1 MSTYKKDYN
10 KLYQLQL
17 SFLSWLNKLDLPFY
31 LTGGTAISRF
41 YLNHRYSDDLDFFTN
56 ATPNFSKYI
65 NKVNNK
71 ISSRFNVNVSD
82 ELFTEDFC
90 RFFIT
95 DNEVSLKIEFVN
107 DVEYRAGKPIATSYG
122 LVDTIDNILANKI
135 AAITGR
141 DEPKDVF
148 DIIHIAENYSFNW
161 ADIFLHTKHKA
172 AVNEID
178 VEQRLHT
185 FPIELLTN
193 IKTINALP
201 DLNKLQSRLVAIT
214 NDFLLGR
221 NNGNCKTG
229 NELSSAKP
237 TLQERWER

>member
-148 DIIHIAENYSFNW
+148 DIIE
-161 ADIFLHTKHKA
+161 K
-172 AVNEID
+172 
-178 VEQRLHT
+178 
-185 FPIELLTN
+185 
-193 IKTINALP
+193 
-201 DLNKLQSRLVAIT
+201 NKGV
-214 NDFLLGR
+214 
-221 NNGNCKTG
+221 
-229 NELSSAKP
+229 
-237 TLQERWER
+237 